1 MASDK
6 QRGILGKCDLDIAK
20 FDYDDF
26 RMHTIEIREC
36 AYEGA
41 TIEIGLKASLAMR
54 SSTRNQNALN
64 ESMRSM
70 TSESSAAVTGDPQA
84 AKARFNELFDEYSD
98 LKKKNKQ
105 ESSER
110 VKTIN
115 NLKSRSNDLQTEYEN
130 AK

>member
-36 AYEGA
+36 QYEGA

-54 SSTRNQNALN
+54 SSARNQNALN

-70 TSESSAAVTGDPQA
+70 TSESSAAVAGDPQA

-115 NLKSRSNDLQTEYEN
+115 NLKSRSNDLQTEFEN